1 MRHVFP
7 QFQCFA
13 HEPPTPSIAA
23 TRPQANAGQALQR
36 ARVVGAFAPRASV
49 RMQFSGVC
57 AARRPATI
65 MAQKMVPARFLR
77 PAGSPLLF
85 VSEEGAAF
93 ACWICAGR
101 RTSAALGPGR
111 STSLVGIFAR
121 WRDGAAQV
129 PAMLQTKEWA
139 FANWL
144 TIRQPEG
151 LEEDLGPRGHAHR
164 EREKV
169 PERGPWNPGS
179 CPSQAWTHVDTI
191 VEKRSSTQRRGPAH
205 ATLRDECAATG
216 PLSLSPST
224 SCLQQDL
231 RFGDF
236 LLSAGLVREQ
246 HHPDGFL
253 HLPPTSFSAHKS
265 HANRKSN
272 VRPQHALGLLWLA
285 ESVRELHAVPRPF
298 IET

>member
-164 EREKV
+164 EREKGLRSLPHRTTSILV
-169 PERGPWNPGS
+169 GFHPRALAPW
-179 CPSQAWTHVDTI
+179 
-191 VEKRSSTQRRGPAH
+191 RSSRCVTWA
-205 ATLRDECAATG
+205 
-216 PLSLSPST
+216 
-224 SCLQQDL
+224 
-231 RFGDF
+231 
-236 LLSAGLVREQ
+236 
-246 HHPDGFL
+246 
-253 HLPPTSFSAHKS
+253 
-265 HANRKSN
+265 
-272 VRPQHALGLLWLA
+272 
-285 ESVRELHAVPRPF
+285 PRARHDRQSG
-298 IET
+298 ITHG